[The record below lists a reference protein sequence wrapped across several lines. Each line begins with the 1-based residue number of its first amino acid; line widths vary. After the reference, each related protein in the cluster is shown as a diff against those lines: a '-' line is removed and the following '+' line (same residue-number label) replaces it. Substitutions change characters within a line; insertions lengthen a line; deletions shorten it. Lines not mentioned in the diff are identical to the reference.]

1 MVVIGLGT
9 AGANIARQ
17 FEKWP
22 QYRIVTLEA
31 GKEIPLQETVE
42 DYEKSCPRLKRKI
55 KKIDGEVW
63 FIVAGSAKVAGSTL
77 AILEQIKQHKINVVH
92 ISADPMFMSAQG
104 RRREKVS
111 VGVLQQYA
119 RCGLLNAIY
128 LISNKHVLDIL
139 DGVPFSE
146 ANDKINET
154 LASMI
159 HYFNI
164 YQNTEPLMGSK
175 IEPKGISR
183 IRTFG
188 IVDLKKSEEKSFFSL
203 DNITETCYIYN
214 IKKTEKSNDKK
225 IDKIKTMMEVK
236 ETSCKTSFAMYTT
249 EYEQSFCHAIQM
261 THYIQQEEQ

>member
-17 FEKWP
+17 FKKWE
-22 QYRIVTLEA
+22 QYRVVTLEA

-42 DYEKSCPRLKRKI
+42 DYEANCPRLKRKI
-55 KKIDGEVW
+55 KKIDDEVW
-63 FIVAGSAKVAGSTL
+63 FIVAGSAKVAGTTL
-77 AILEQIKQHKINVVH
+77 AILEQIKEHRINVLH
-92 ISADPMFMSAQG
+92 ISADPMFMSSKAKL
-104 RRREKVS
+104 REKVA

-128 LISNKHVLDIL
+128 LVSNKHVLDIL

-146 ANDKINET
+146 ANDRINET
-154 LASMI
+154 VASMV

-164 YQNTEPLMGSK
+164 YQNTDPMLGSK
-175 IEPKGISR
+175 IEPKDISR

-188 IVDLKKSEEKSFFSL
+188 IVNPEKSEEKMFFSL

-225 IDKIKTMMEVK
+225 IQKIKTMMEVK

-249 EYEQSFCHAIQM
+249 EYDQSFCHAIQM

>member
-9 AGANIARQ
+9 AGANVARQ
-17 FEKWP
+17 FKKWP
-22 QYRIVTLEA
+22 QYRVVTLEA

-42 DYEKSCPRLKRKI
+42 DYEANCPRLKRKI

-77 AILEQIKQHKINVVH
+77 AILEQIKEHKVNLMFIA
-92 ISADPMFMSAQG
+92 ADPMFLSAKA
-104 RRREKVS
+104 RLRERVTM
-111 VGVLQQYA
+111 GVLQQYA
-119 RCGLLNAIY
+119 RCGLLNSIY
-128 LISNKHVLDIL
+128 LVSNKHVLDIL

-146 ANDKINET
+146 ANDKINEAV
-154 LASMI
+154 ASMI

-164 YQNTEPLMGSK
+164 YQKTQPLMGSK
-175 IEPKGISR
+175 MEPKVISR
-183 IRTFG
+183 IRTFAM
-188 IVDLKKSEEKSFFSL
+188 VDAEKSLEKSFFSL

-225 IDKIKTMMEVK
+225 IEKIKTMMQAK
-236 ETSCKTSFAMYTT
+236 EKSCKTSFAMYTT
-249 EYEQSFCHAIQM
+249 EYDNSFCHAIQM